1 MISNIRPRSRGYMR
15 RVSGCFCLEK
25 QSNRDSQ
32 KKLSSQFEGPY
43 EVLDVLE
50 DTSNVVIRL
59 AKSPPV

>member
-1 MISNIRPRSRGYMR
+1 MLLSREA
-15 RVSGCFCLEK
+15 VK
-25 QSNRDSQ
+25 QGLS